1 MKIILFIFLFT
12 ISIFGIDFQVGDIIF
27 QETNSEQAKAIKLAT
42 KSKYTHVGVVMKYK
56 DELMVLEA
64 IGPVIKTPIS
74 KFINRGIGKK
84 YKVKRLK
91 NRDEIFTKE
100 NQDKFILEGE
110 KYFGKPYDIYFGWS
124 NDKIYCSEL
133 IWKIYKSVFNLEVG
147 KLGRLKDFDLSSFAV
162 KFLMFKRYGFK
173 IPYNETVIPPSSMFD
188 SELLK
193 EVQ

>member
-1 MKIILFIFLFT
+1 MKVILLFVLFS
-12 ISIFGIDFQVGDIIF
+12 INIFGIEFQVGDIIF

-56 DELMVLEA
+56 DQLMVLEA
-64 IGPVIKTPIS
+64 IGPVIKTPIE
-74 KFINRGIGKK
+74 KFIGRGIGKK

-91 NRDEIFTKE
+91 NSSEVFTKE
-100 NQDKFILEGE
+100 NQEKFISEGE
-110 KYFGKPYDIYFGWS
+110 KYFGKPYDIYFGWAD
-124 NDKIYCSEL
+124 DKIYCSEL

-162 KFLMFKRYGFK
+162 KILMFKRYGLK

-188 SELLK
+188 SDLLV
-193 EVQ
+193 EVL